1 MKYLSHN
8 EIRERWYDF
17 FESKGHLKMPSAS
30 LVPQDDDSLLFN
42 NAGVTPLKKYF
53 DGTSIPESR
62 RIVNIQKCIRTN
74 DIENVGV
81 TKRHLTFFEMM
92 GNFSIGDYFKNEA
105 IEFAY
110 EFLVNYMQ
118 IPKEKLYM
126 TVYTNDLET
135 KNKWLSLGIEEKHL
149 ILLDGNY
156 WEIGEGPSGP
166 DTEIFFDR
174 GEEYGKEAA
183 FNAFLNDEEQERFIE
198 IWNNVFSQYNAKQ
211 GVKREDYEELPSK
224 NIDTG
229 AGLERWC
236 LVFQNANS
244 IFDTDLFQPIIK
256 EIEKIANKKYDNSTP
271 FKVIADHIRCI
282 TMALSDKANF
292 GNTGR
297 DYVLRRLLRRS
308 VRMGK
313 KLGINE
319 PFLYRIVN
327 EVIEVMQDSY
337 PDIKDNLENI
347 QESVYRE
354 ERLFKDTLE
363 TGFHKLEDLIQNS
376 KDEVSAEEVY
386 KLYDT
391 YGFPI
396 DFTLEYL
403 EEENITTDT
412 NKIYDLIKEH
422 REKSRKFNQLTSMNI
437 QNDKLLNFQEES
449 KFIDDKYE
457 LESEIIGIFDNSIIL
472 KETCFY
478 GESGGQI
485 GDTGFIESENFN
497 AKVIDTKKAPFKQN
511 LLILSDINGK
521 IKLGDKVVQKIDRKR
536 REAITKNHSLTH
548 LLQKELQNLLGDVKQ
563 AGSYVTDS
571 YLRFDF
577 TYIKQIGDE
586 EIIEVEKRINDK
598 IKEAI
603 KREVIFLPKEEAFKL
618 NSMHLF
624 GEKYSDIVRVVS
636 FKDSIELCGGC
647 HVENTSLIG
656 RCAILSIESKGSN
669 IYRIEATHQ
678 DYIEEKIKE
687 KISNYLEEIDKII
700 KKSRNIIDSANN
712 KNISLDFKLYFENK
726 DMNSYQ
732 SIVYYKNITES
743 LKNDVIELEKNYKEK
758 LKEIVLSQTDKYLDE
773 IKEVGNIKY
782 LIFGV
787 KDIDIKTAKELLDN
801 ISNKVGNIFIFIV
814 IKNEESLSFV
824 CKSTNKLS
832 AVDHIKYF
840 ANLTN
845 GNGGGNTT
853 LATGGTKKIFKTED
867 IIKQLEI
874 KIIEDIKKII
884 ILI

>member
-1 MKYLSHN
+1 MNYLTHN
-8 EIRERWYDF
+8 EIRQKWYDF

-30 LVPQDDDSLLFN
+30 LVPIDDDSLLFN
-42 NAGVTPLKKYF
+42 NAGVTPLKKYL
-53 DGTSIPESR
+53 DGSSIPESR

-105 IEFAY
+105 IEYAY
-110 EFLVNYMQ
+110 EFLIDYMK

-126 TVYTNDLET
+126 TVYTHDLET
-135 KNKWLSLGIEEKHL
+135 KNKWMNLGIEESHL
-149 ILLDGNY
+149 VLLDGNY

-174 GEEYGKEAA
+174 GEEYGGEEAI
-183 FNAFLNDEEQERFIE
+183 NAFFNDEEQERFIE
-198 IWNNVFSQYNAKQ
+198 IWNNVFSQYNAKK

-236 LVFQNANS
+236 LIFQNVNS

-256 EIEKIANKKYDNSTP
+256 EIEKISKKTYDNSTP

-313 KLGINE
+313 KLGIND

-327 EVIEVMQDSY
+327 EVVDVMKESY
-337 PDIKDNLENI
+337 PELEENLKDI
-347 QESVYRE
+347 QESIYRE

-363 TGFHKLEDLIQNS
+363 TGLRKLEELIFEAKENN
-376 KDEVSAEEVY
+376 KTIDALDVY

-403 EEENITTDT
+403 DEENITTDIDKV
-412 NKIYDLIKEH
+412 NELIKEH
-422 REKSRKFNQLTSMNI
+422 REKSRNFNQSTSMNI
-437 QNDKLLNFQEES
+437 QNDQLLNFQEES
-449 KFIDDKYE
+449 KFIEDTFE
-457 LESEIIGIFDNSIIL
+457 LESEVIGVFDNSIIL

-478 GESGGQI
+478 GESGGQV
-485 GDTGFIESENFN
+485 GDTGTVENNHFK
-497 AKVIDTKKAPFKQN
+497 AKVIDTKKAPYKQN
-511 LLILSDINGK
+511 LLILSNIEGSINV
-521 IKLGDKVVQKIDRKR
+521 GDKLLQKVDKKR
-536 REAITKNHSLTH
+536 RENITKNHTLTH
-548 LLQKELQNLLGDVKQ
+548 LLQKELQNVLGDVKQ
-563 AGSYVTDS
+563 AGSYVSDD

-577 TYIKQIGDE
+577 TYIKKIGDE
-586 EIIEVEKRINDK
+586 EIIEVEKRVNER
-598 IKEAI
+598 IKESI
-603 KREVIFLPKEEAFKL
+603 KRDIKYLPKEEAFKL

-636 FKDSIELCGGC
+636 FNDSIELCGGC

-656 RCAILSIESKGSN
+656 KCAILSIESKGSN
-669 IYRIEATHQ
+669 IYRIEATH
-678 DYIEEKIKE
+678 EEFIKVKVKE
-687 KISNYLEEIDKII
+687 KVNNYLEEIEKIV
-700 KKSRNIIDSANN
+700 KKSRNIIDSANT
-712 KNISLDFKLYFENK
+712 KNITLDFKLYFEEK
-726 DMNSYQ
+726 KLNSYE

-743 LKNDVIELEKNYKEK
+743 LKNDVIELEKEYKEK
-758 LKEIVLSQTDKYLDE
+758 VKIKVLDQTDKYISE
-773 IKEVGNIKY
+773 IKEVKNIKY

-787 KDIDIKTAKELLDN
+787 KEIDVKTAKELLDN
-801 ISNKVGNIFIFIV
+801 ISNQIGEIFIFIV
-814 IKNEESLSFV
+814 IKNEDSLTFV
-824 CKSTNKLS
+824 AKSTNKLS
-832 AVDHIKYF
+832 AVDYIKYF
-840 ANLTN
+840 ANITS
-845 GNGGGNTT
+845 GNGGGNST
-853 LATGGTKKIFKTED
+853 LATGGTKED
-867 IIKQLEI
+867 INIEKVIKQLEE
-874 KIIEDIKKII
+874 KLIEDTNK
-884 ILI
+884 

>member
-1 MKYLSHN
+1 MKYLTHN
-8 EIRERWYDF
+8 EIREKWYNF

-30 LVPQDDDSLLFN
+30 LVPIDDDSLLFN
-42 NAGVTPLKKYF
+42 NAGVTPLKKYL
-53 DGTSIPESR
+53 DGSQIPESR

-110 EFLVNYMQ
+110 EFLIDYMQ

-126 TVYTNDLET
+126 TVYTHDTET
-135 KNKWLSLGIEEKHL
+135 KNKWMSLGIDESHL
-149 ILLDGNY
+149 VLLDGNY

-174 GEEYGKEAA
+174 GEEFGGEESKEA
-183 FNAFLNDEEQERFIE
+183 FFKDEEQERFVE
-198 IWNNVFSQYNAKQ
+198 IWNNVFSQYNAKK

-236 LVFQNANS
+236 LMFQNVNS

-319 PFLYRIVN
+319 LFLYRIVN
-327 EVIEVMQDSY
+327 EVVDVMKESY
-337 PDIKDNLENI
+337 PELEENLPNI
-347 QESVYRE
+347 QESIYRE
-354 ERLFKDTLE
+354 EKLFKDTLE
-363 TGFHKLEDLIQNS
+363 TGFKKLEELIKQANNS
-376 KDEVSAEEVY
+376 DKKIDALDVY
-386 KLYDT
+386 RLYDT

-403 EEENITTDT
+403 DEENITTDI
-412 NKIYDLIKEH
+412 NKVNELIKEH
-422 REKSRKFNQLTSMNI
+422 RDKSRNFNQSTSMNI

-449 KFIDDKYE
+449 KFIEDVYE
-457 LESEIIGIFDNSIIL
+457 LESEVIGVFDNSIIL

-478 GESGGQI
+478 AESGGQV
-485 GDTGFIESENFN
+485 GDRGTVENSNFK
-497 AKVIDTKKAPFKQN
+497 ADVIDCKKAPFKQN
-511 LLILSDINGK
+511 LLILDNIEGNINV
-521 IKLGDKVVQKIDRKR
+521 GDKLIQKINKTR
-536 REAITKNHSLTH
+536 RENITKNHTLTH
-548 LLQKELQNLLGDVKQ
+548 LLQKELQNVLGDVKQ
-563 AGSYVTDS
+563 AGSYVDED

-577 TYIKQIGDE
+577 TYIKKIGDE
-586 EIIEVEKRINDK
+586 EIIEVEKRVNER
-598 IKEAI
+598 IKESI
-603 KREVIFLPKEEAFKL
+603 KRDIKYLPKEEAFKL

-636 FKDSIELCGGC
+636 FNDSIELCGGC
-647 HVENTSLIG
+647 HVENTSLIKK
-656 RCAILSIESKGSN
+656 CAILSIESKGSN
-669 IYRIEATHQ
+669 IYRIEATHEGFIK
-678 DYIEEKIKE
+678 DKVKE
-687 KISNYLEEIDKII
+687 KVSNYLTEIDKII
-700 KKSRNIIDSANN
+700 NKSRNIIDSANS
-712 KNISLDFKLYFENK
+712 KNINLDFKLYFEEK
-726 DMNSYQ
+726 ELNSYE

-743 LKNDVIELEKNYKEK
+743 LKNDVIELEKEYKEK
-758 LKEIVLSQTDKYLDE
+758 VKTKVLDQTDKYISE
-773 IKEVGNIKY
+773 IKEVNNTKY

-787 KDIDIKTAKELLDN
+787 KEIDVKTAKELLDN
-801 ISNKVGNIFIFIV
+801 ISNKEKEIFIFTL
-814 IKNEESLSFV
+814 IKNEDSLTFV
-824 CKSTNKLS
+824 AKSTNKLS
-832 AVDHIKYF
+832 AVDYIKYF
-840 ANLTN
+840 ANITN
-845 GNGGGNTT
+845 GNGGGNNL
-853 LATGGTKKIFKTED
+853 LATGGTKED
-867 IIKQLEI
+867 INTEEVIKQLEE
-874 KIIEDIKKII
+874 KLIEDINN
-884 ILI
+884 

>member
-1 MKYLSHN
+1 MNYLSNN
-8 EIRERWYDF
+8 EIRQKWFDF

-42 NAGVTPLKKYF
+42 NAGVTPLKKYL

-110 EFLVNYMQ
+110 EFLIDYMK

-126 TVYTNDLET
+126 TVYTHDDET
-135 KNKWLSLGIEEKHL
+135 KNKWISLGIDESH
-149 ILLDGNY
+149 IVLLDENY

-174 GEEYGKEAA
+174 GEEYGGKEAVDA
-183 FNAFLNDEEQERFIE
+183 FFNDEEQERFIE
-198 IWNNVFSQYNAKQ
+198 IWNNVFSQYNAKE

-236 LVFQNANS
+236 LIFQNVNS

-271 FKVIADHIRCI
+271 FKVIADHIKCI

-313 KLGINE
+313 KLDINE

-327 EVIEVMQDSY
+327 EVVDVMKESY
-337 PDIKDNLENI
+337 PELESNLENI
-347 QESVYRE
+347 QESIYRE

-363 TGFHKLEDLIQNS
+363 TGYKKLEEIIKLA
-376 KDEVSAEEVY
+376 KVEEKQIDAYDVY

-403 EEENITTDT
+403 DEENLNTDIDKV
-412 NKIYDLIKEH
+412 NELLREH
-422 REKSRKFNQLTSMNI
+422 REKSRNFNQSTSMNI
-437 QNDKLLNFQEES
+437 QNDQLLNFQEES
-449 KFIDDKYE
+449 KFIEDTFE
-457 LESEIIGIFDNSIIL
+457 LESEVIGIFDNSVIL

-478 GESGGQI
+478 GESGGQV
-485 GDTGFIESENFN
+485 GDTGILERKKFK
-497 AKVIDTKKAPFKQN
+497 ARVIDTKKAPFKQN
-511 LLILSDINGK
+511 LLILNNIEGSIN
-521 IKLGDKVVQKIDRKR
+521 IGDKVLQKVDKKR
-536 REAITKNHSLTH
+536 RENITKNHTLTH
-548 LLQKELQNLLGDVKQ
+548 LLQKELQNVLGDVKQ
-563 AGSYVTDS
+563 AGSYVSDD

-577 TYIKQIGDE
+577 TYIKKIGDE
-586 EIIEVEKRINDK
+586 EIIEVEKRINEK
-598 IKEAI
+598 INKHTKRDI
-603 KREVIFLPKEEAFKL
+603 KFLPKEEAFKL

-636 FKDSIELCGGC
+636 FDDSIELCGGC

-669 IYRIEATHQ
+669 IYRIEATHEEF
-678 DYIEEKIKE
+678 IEEKIKE
-687 KISNYLEEIDKII
+687 KVTNYLEEINKII
-700 KKSRNIIDSANN
+700 TKSRNIIDSAND
-712 KNISLDFKLYFENK
+712 KNITLDFKLYFEDK
-726 DMNSYQ
+726 ELNSYE

-743 LKNDVIELEKNYKEK
+743 LKNDVIELEKEYKDKVKEK
-758 LKEIVLSQTDKYLDE
+758 VLSQTDKYIFE
-773 IKEVGNIKY
+773 IKEVNNIKY

-787 KDIDIKTAKELLDN
+787 KEIDVKTSKELLDN
-801 ISNKVGNIFIFIV
+801 ISNQIGEILIFIV
-814 IKNEESLSFV
+814 IKNEDSLSYV
-824 CKSTNKLS
+824 SKSTNKLS
-832 AVDHIKYF
+832 ALDYIKYF
-840 ANLTN
+840 SSLTN
-845 GNGGGNTT
+845 GNGGGNAT
-853 LATGGTKKIFKTED
+853 LATGGTKEIVKTEE
-867 IIKQLEI
+867 IIKQLED
-874 KIIEDIKKII
+874 KIIEDINK
-884 ILI
+884 

>member
-1 MKYLSHN
+1 MNYLTHN
-8 EIRERWYDF
+8 EIREKWYSF

-30 LVPQDDDSLLFN
+30 LVPLDDDSLLFN
-42 NAGVTPLKKYF
+42 NAGVTPLKKYL
-53 DGTSIPESR
+53 DGSKIPESR

-110 EFLVNYMQ
+110 EFLIDYMD

-126 TVYTNDLET
+126 TVYTHDTET
-135 KNKWLSLGIEEKHL
+135 KNKWMSLGIDESHL
-149 ILLDGNY
+149 VLLDGNY

-174 GEEYGKEAA
+174 GEEFGGEEAKQA
-183 FNAFLNDEEQERFIE
+183 FFKDEEQERFVE
-198 IWNNVFSQYNAKQ
+198 IWNNVFSQYNAKK

-236 LVFQNANS
+236 LMFQNVNS

-327 EVIEVMQDSY
+327 EVADVMKESY
-337 PDIKDNLENI
+337 PELEKNLPNI
-347 QESVYRE
+347 QESIYRE
-354 ERLFKDTLE
+354 EKLFKDTLE
-363 TGFHKLEDLIQNS
+363 TGFKKLEELIKIANNS
-376 KDEVSAEEVY
+376 DKNIDALDVY
-386 KLYDT
+386 RLYDT

-412 NKIYDLIKEH
+412 NKVNELIKEH
-422 REKSRKFNQLTSMNI
+422 RDKSRNFNQSTSMNI

-449 KFIDDKYE
+449 KFIEDVYE
-457 LESEIIGIFDNSIIL
+457 LESEVIGVFDNSIIL

-478 GESGGQI
+478 AESGGQV
-485 GDTGFIESENFN
+485 GDTGTVENSNFK
-497 AKVIDTKKAPFKQN
+497 ADVIDCKKAPFKQN
-511 LLILSDINGK
+511 LLILDNIEGNINV
-521 IKLGDKVVQKIDRKR
+521 GDKLIQKINKTR
-536 REAITKNHSLTH
+536 RENITKNHTLTH
-548 LLQKELQNLLGDVKQ
+548 LLQKELQNVLGDVKQ
-563 AGSYVTDS
+563 AGSYVDED

-577 TYIKQIGDE
+577 TYIKKIGDE
-586 EIIEVEKRINDK
+586 EIIEVEKRVNER
-598 IKEAI
+598 IKESI
-603 KREVIFLPKEEAFKL
+603 KRDIKYLPKEEAFKL

-636 FKDSIELCGGC
+636 FNDSIELCGGC

-656 RCAILSIESKGSN
+656 KCAILSIESKGSN
-669 IYRIEATHQ
+669 IYRIEATN
-678 DYIEEKIKE
+678 EEFIKE
-687 KISNYLEEIDKII
+687 KVKEKVSNYLTEIDKII
-700 KKSRNIIDSANN
+700 NKSRNIIDSANS
-712 KNISLDFKLYFENK
+712 KNITLDFKLYFEEK
-726 DMNSYQ
+726 ELNSYE

-743 LKNDVIELEKNYKEK
+743 LKNDVIELEKEYKEK
-758 LKEIVLSQTDKYLDE
+758 VKTKVLDQTDKYLSN
-773 IKEVGNIKY
+773 IKEVNNTKY

-787 KDIDIKTAKELLDN
+787 KEIDVKTAKELLDN
-801 ISNKVGNIFIFIV
+801 ISNKEKEIFIFTL
-814 IKNEESLSFV
+814 IKNEDSLAYV
-824 CKSTNKLS
+824 AKSTNKLS
-832 AVDHIKYF
+832 AVDYIKYF
-840 ANLTN
+840 SSLTN
-845 GNGGGNTT
+845 GNGGGNNL
-853 LATGGTKKIFKTED
+853 LATGGTKED
-867 IIKQLEI
+867 INTEEVIKQLEE
-874 KIIEDIKKII
+874 KLIEDINN
-884 ILI
+884 

>member
-1 MKYLSHN
+1 MNYLTHN
-8 EIRERWYDF
+8 EIREKWYNF

-30 LVPQDDDSLLFN
+30 LVPIDDDSLLFN
-42 NAGVTPLKKYF
+42 NAGVTPLKKYL
-53 DGTSIPESR
+53 DGSKIPESR

-110 EFLVNYMQ
+110 EFLIDYMD

-126 TVYTNDLET
+126 TVYTHDTET
-135 KNKWLSLGIEEKHL
+135 KNKWMSLGIDESHL
-149 ILLDGNY
+149 VLLDGNY

-174 GEEYGKEAA
+174 GEEFGGEEAKEA
-183 FNAFLNDEEQERFIE
+183 FFKDEEQERFVE
-198 IWNNVFSQYNAKQ
+198 IWNNVFSQYNAKK

-236 LVFQNANS
+236 LMFQNVNS

-327 EVIEVMQDSY
+327 EVVDVMKESY
-337 PDIKDNLENI
+337 PELEENLPNI
-347 QESVYRE
+347 QENIYRE
-354 ERLFKDTLE
+354 EKLFKDTLE
-363 TGFHKLEDLIQNS
+363 TGFKKLEELIKQANNS
-376 KDEVSAEEVY
+376 NKEIDALDVY
-386 KLYDT
+386 RLYDT

-412 NKIYDLIKEH
+412 NKVNELIKEH
-422 REKSRKFNQLTSMNI
+422 RDKSRNFNPSTSMNI

-449 KFIDDKYE
+449 KFIEDTFE
-457 LESEIIGIFDNSIIL
+457 LESEVIGVFDNSIIL

-478 GESGGQI
+478 AESGGQV
-485 GDTGFIESENFN
+485 GDTGTVENSNFK
-497 AKVIDTKKAPFKQN
+497 ADVIDCKKAPFKQN
-511 LLILSDINGK
+511 LLILDNIEGNINV
-521 IKLGDKVVQKIDRKR
+521 GDKLIQKINKTR
-536 REAITKNHSLTH
+536 RENVTKNHTLTH
-548 LLQKELQNLLGDVKQ
+548 LLQKELQNVLGDVKQ
-563 AGSYVTDS
+563 AGSYVDED

-577 TYIKQIGDE
+577 TYIKKIGDE
-586 EIIEVEKRINDK
+586 EIIEVEKRVNER
-598 IKEAI
+598 IKESI
-603 KREVIFLPKEEAFKL
+603 KRDIKYLPKEEAFKL

-636 FKDSIELCGGC
+636 FNDSIELCGGC

-656 RCAILSIESKGSN
+656 KCAILSIESKGSN
-669 IYRIEATHQ
+669 IYRIEATH
-678 DYIEEKIKE
+678 EGFIKE
-687 KISNYLEEIDKII
+687 KVKEKVSNYLTEIDKII
-700 KKSRNIIDSANN
+700 NKSRNIIDSASS
-712 KNISLDFKLYFENK
+712 KNITLDFKLYFEEK
-726 DMNSYQ
+726 ELNSYE

-743 LKNDVIELEKNYKEK
+743 LKNDVIELEKEYKEK
-758 LKEIVLSQTDKYLDE
+758 VKTKVLDQTDKYLSN
-773 IKEVGNIKY
+773 IKEVNNTKY

-787 KDIDIKTAKELLDN
+787 KEIDVKTAKELLDN
-801 ISNKVGNIFIFIV
+801 ISNKEKEIFIFTL
-814 IKNEESLSFV
+814 IKNEDSLAYV
-824 CKSTNKLS
+824 AKSTNKLS
-832 AVDHIKYF
+832 AVDYIKYF
-840 ANLTN
+840 SSLTN
-845 GNGGGNTT
+845 GNGGGNNL
-853 LATGGTKKIFKTED
+853 LATGGTKED
-867 IIKQLEI
+867 INTEEVIKQLEE
-874 KIIEDIKKII
+874 KLIEDINRR
-884 ILI
+884 